1 MKSAASAAKSPV
13 EPDHLDSDAARVRQ
27 LGSGPRVRRE
37 QALRELMDL
46 HAPRLHAVAARTLGD
61 AALAEDVVQETFL
74 KAWDSAASWEPGRA
88 RFSTWLHRVTLNRA
102 LDHLRRAR
110 PLTGVELPDR
120 ADPSPLADT
129 AMVEGERRSK
139 AQAAVAALPERQRA
153 AISLYTEGVSQ
164 REAAAILDITEGAY
178 ESLLVRAR
186 RALRTAILETEHG
199 TRHHA
204 L

>member
-1 MKSAASAAKSPV
+1 
-13 EPDHLDSDAARVRQ
+13 
-27 LGSGPRVRRE
+27 
-37 QALRELMDL
+37 MDL
-46 HAPRLHAVAARTLGD
+46 HAPRLHAVAAHTLGD

-74 KAWDSAASWEPGRA
+74 KAWDAAATWEPGRA

-102 LDHLRRAR
+102 LDHLRRTR

-120 ADPSPLADT
+120 ADPAPTADAVLA
-129 AMVEGERRSK
+129 EHERKSA
-139 AQAAVAALPERQRA
+139 AQLAVAALPERQRA

-164 REAAAILDITEGAY
+164 RDAAATLDITEGAY

-186 RALRTAILETEHG
+186 RTLRTAIMETEHG
-199 TRHHA
+199 PRHHA

>member
-1 MKSAASAAKSPV
+1 M
-13 EPDHLDSDAARVRQ
+13 HQLDPDAARVAR
-27 LGSGPRVRRE
+27 LAGGPRAGRE
-37 QALRELMDL
+37 LALRELMDL

-74 KAWDSAASWEPGRA
+74 KAWDAAASWEPGRA

-102 LDHLRRAR
+102 LDHVRRNR

-120 ADPSPLADT
+120 PDPAPVADVVLA
-129 AMVEGERRSK
+129 ENERKSA
-139 AQAAVAALPERQRA
+139 AQAAVAALPDRQRA

-164 REAAAILDITEGAY
+164 REASAILDISEGAY

-186 RALRTAILETEHG
+186 RSLRAAILETEHG
-199 TRHHA
+199 NRHHA

>member
-1 MKSAASAAKSPV
+1 M
-13 EPDHLDSDAARVRQ
+13 EPHRLDPDAALVRRIAR
-27 LGSGPRVRRE
+27 GPRARRE

-61 AALAEDVVQETFL
+61 AGLAEDVVQDTFL
-74 KAWDSAASWEPGRA
+74 KAWDAAASWQPGRA

-102 LDHLRRAR
+102 LDHLRRTR

-120 ADPSPLADT
+120 ADPAPIADVVLT
-129 AMVEGERRSK
+129 ETERKSA
-139 AQAAVAALPERQRA
+139 AQLAVAALPERQRA
-153 AISLYTEGVSQ
+153 AIALYTEGVSQ
-164 REAAAILDITEGAY
+164 RDAAATLDITEGAY

-186 RALRTAILETEHG
+186 RALRTAIIETEH
-199 TRHHA
+199 A